1 MAEDILG
8 DATVITL
15 PLQDD
20 GTVAVKQSDLAK
32 ILPKVD
38 PATGDWLIAGT
49 DSGVKAKAPTLTV
62 NNTTGHLLIDGQ
74 DSGVNVVGSQG
85 IPGPKGDSA
94 VSFAIGTVTTGDT
107 PTVINSGTNTDV
119 KLNFVLPK
127 AVNGKDGDTPTF
139 SIGTVT
145 TGSTAA
151 VQDQVSGTAHTLN
164 FTLPQPDMSA
174 YTSTADL
181 TNLLAGKL
189 DKSGLTAYYT
199 AAQLDEKLSAK
210 ADLAMVANIADKD
223 TVQSFSNKVD
233 QLTALV
239 NSQDQTIAGLQSQ
252 LNTVLAQLK
261 TVMAKLNSSA
271 TTMSSSTY

>member
-1 MAEDILG
+1 MAENILG

-62 NNTTGHLLIDGQ
+62 NSTTGHLLIDGQ

-85 IPGPKGDSA
+85 IQGPKGDSA
-94 VSFAIGTVTTGDT
+94 VTIKVGSVTTGDS
-107 PTVINSGTNTDV
+107 PTVTNSGTATD
-119 KLNFVLPK
+119 LTLDFVLPQ
-127 AVNGKDGDTPTF
+127 AVNGKDGATPTF

-151 VQDQVSGTAHTLN
+151 VQDQVSGTDHTLN

-181 TNLLAGKL
+181 TKLLAGKL

-199 AAQLDEKLSAK
+199 AAQLDTKLSAK
-210 ADLAMVANIADKD
+210 ADLAMIANIADKD
-223 TVQSFSNKVD
+223 TVQTLSNKVD
-233 QLTALV
+233 QLNTQVNNQAQTMVKLQDQINTALAKI
-239 NSQDQTIAGLQSQ
+239 NS
-252 LNTVLAQLK
+252 LAS
-261 TVMAKLNSSA
+261 TTPSTA
-271 TTMSSSTY
+271 TTPSSTK